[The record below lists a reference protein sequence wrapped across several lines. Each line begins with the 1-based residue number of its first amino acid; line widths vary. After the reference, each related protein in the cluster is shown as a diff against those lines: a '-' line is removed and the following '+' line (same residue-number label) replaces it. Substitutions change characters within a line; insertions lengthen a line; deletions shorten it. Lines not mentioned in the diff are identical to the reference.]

1 MIKTLDHLIIAVKDL
16 EEAENNYKKIFGVD
30 PVWKGDH
37 KELGTTNVIFNF
49 KNTYF
54 ELLAAKE
61 EGLGSMLVNNAI
73 EENGDGLIGVVLGVD
88 SIKEASESLKKQG
101 FAITDISNGEGHNN
115 VTKES
120 RKWKNFFLPQ
130 ELSRGIFSF
139 VIEHTEGS
147 LKEPNEYSGYVIN
160 KLDHL
165 VINTNDANGFIN
177 IYQDIFKIRL
187 ALDKVIEH
195 WNSRM
200 LFFRLNKTTIEVV
213 EKKDEKEPKDS
224 LWGLAWEVDNIKEA
238 HERLVSEG
246 VEMTPIKNGLKKNTL
261 VSTVKS
267 HTHNVPTLLIEH
279 IN

>member
-1 MIKTLDHLIIAVKDL
+1 
-16 EEAENNYKKIFGVD
+16 
-30 PVWKGDH
+30 
-37 KELGTTNVIFNF
+37 
-49 KNTYF
+49 
-54 ELLAAKE
+54 
-61 EGLGSMLVNNAI
+61 MLVNNAI

-88 SIKEASESLKKQG
+88 NIKDTSESLKKQG

-115 VTKES
+115 VTQES

-147 LKEPNEYSGYVIN
+147 LKEPDEYSSYAIN

-195 WNSRM
+195 WDSRM

-213 EKKDEKEPKDS
+213 EKKDEKDVWSVWTSSEWSEKDTPADIT
-224 LWGLAWEVDNIKEA
+224 GFKKVTYNGDWEEYQQD
-238 HERLVSEG
+238 
-246 VEMTPIKNGLKKNTL
+246 KK
-261 VSTVKS
+261 
-267 HTHNVPTLLIEH
+267 
-279 IN
+279 